1 MTKKPSV
8 TKTPVTRAGVTKAGV
23 TKAGVTKA
31 GVTKAGGAKQADR
44 DAQALASRQKGRS
57 FVKIAALLGYDSASD
72 AVQAYKRALLR
83 KTPEE
88 QATLRAAER
97 KRFDTMA
104 KKVRGDAA
112 LSKAEASKRLAR
124 IDRLRTAL
132 G

>member
-1 MTKKPSV
+1 MTKKLRHQDPGDQGA
-8 TKTPVTRAGVTKAGV
+8 RRE
-23 TKAGVTKA
+23 
-31 GVTKAGGAKQADR
+31 GGRHQGGGREQADR
-44 DAQALASRQKGRS
+44 REALASRQKGRS
-57 FVKIAALLGYDSASD
+57 FVKIASLLGYDSASD

-112 LSKAEASKRLAR
+112 LSKAEAAKRLAR

>member
-1 MTKKPSV
+1 MTKE
-8 TKTPVTRAGVTKAGV
+8 
-23 TKAGVTKA
+23 
-31 GVTKAGGAKQADR
+31 ADR
-44 DAQALASRQKGRS
+44 DAEALASRRRAGVRE
-57 FVKIAALLGYDSASD
+57 VAALLGYDSAND

-112 LSKAEASKRLAR
+112 LSKAEAAKRLAR

>member
-1 MTKKPSV
+1 VSKQAV
-8 TKTPVTRAGVTKAGV
+8 TKQAATKQAVT
-23 TKAGVTKA
+23 
-31 GVTKAGGAKQADR
+31 KQADR

-104 KKVRGDAA
+104 KNVRDDAA
-112 LSKAEASKRLAR
+112 LSKADAAERLAR
-124 IDRLRTAL
+124 IDRLRAAL

>member
-1 MTKKPSV
+1 MSKKPPV
-8 TKTPVTRAGVTKAGV
+8 TKTAVTKAPGAKAAG
-23 TKAGVTKA
+23 TKA
-31 GVTKAGGAKQADR
+31 AGGKQVER

-57 FVKIAALLGYDSASD
+57 FVKIASLLGYDSAND

-112 LSKAEASKRLAR
+112 LSKAEAAKRLAR

>member
-1 MTKKPSV
+1 MTKKLPV
-8 TKTPVTRAGVTKAGV
+8 TKTPVTKAPGAKAAVTKAGRS
-23 TKAGVTKA
+23 
-31 GVTKAGGAKQADR
+31 KQADR

-57 FVKIAALLGYDSASD
+57 FVKIASLLGYDSASD

-112 LSKAEASKRLAR
+112 LSKAEAAKRLAR